1 MSRFLRALAA
11 LAVLAAAASAF
22 AFVRTTTS
30 SGHPEDGLWLW
41 WRPRQVTYALN
52 TDSFASIPGCD
63 SAAQAAVDSFPV
75 WTARLP
81 GESQACTDFSFR
93 NGGTTSEKALG
104 NDDLN
109 LVVVRQGPCSSFAG
123 ADANCA
129 SSATLG
135 ECIRAH
141 NCWSHDAISNTSGSL
156 AITTVHF
163 VVSTGEIVDADLE
176 LQGWDGEDTSSGF
189 YFTCTP
195 AGSSCEGAQLYASTA
210 SCVAY
215 DVANTVT
222 HEAGHVLG
230 LDHVCNPAYA
240 APYDACGSLSEDTMA
255 PNATGGDTNKRTLEA
270 DDIEGVCTIYP
281 AGKPTVTSKAASADG
296 GCAGGEGG
304 GLSLLGLLLL
314 LARRS
319 VRSAR
324 NISKY
329 HAI

>member
-1 MSRFLRALAA
+1 MSRFPRALAA
-11 LAVLAAAASAF
+11 LTVLAAAAPAV
-22 AFVRTTTS
+22 AFVRTTTV
-30 SGHPEDGLWLW
+30 SGHPEEGLWLW
-41 WRPRQVTYALN
+41 WRTRQVPFAVNADT
-52 TDSFASIPGCD
+52 FASIPGCG
-63 SAAQAAVDSFPV
+63 SAAQAAVDSFPA
-75 WTARLP
+75 WTATRT
-81 GESQACTDFSFR
+81 GERQACTDFNFR
-93 NGGTTSEKALG
+93 NVGTTSEKALG
-104 NDDLN
+104 KDDLN

-141 NCWSHDAISNTSGSL
+141 NCWSHDAISNAGGSL

-163 VVSTGEIVDADLE
+163 VVSTGEIVDADME
-176 LQGWDGEDTSSGF
+176 LRGWDGEDTSSGF

-195 AGSSCEGAQLYASTA
+195 AGSPCESAEMYAATA

-215 DVANTVT
+215 DVANTIT

-230 LDHVCNPAYA
+230 LDHVCISTYA
-240 APYDACGSLSEDTMA
+240 APHDACGSLSEDTMA
-255 PNATGGDTNKRTLEA
+255 PNATVGDTNKRTLEA
-270 DDIEGVCTIYP
+270 DDSDGVCTIYP
-281 AGKPTVTSKAASADG
+281 AGQATVTSKAASVEG

-319 VRSAR
+319 ARSAR
-324 NISKY
+324 NIMRFDL
-329 HAI
+329 